1 MDDQIKYPDV
11 EVFADHGRG
20 RRWLRA
26 ALRRPGHGMADAESL
41 TVLVP
46 QVTQATNDK
55 QHVAAVVEK
64 RPARPEGLNHTE

>member
-1 MDDQIKYPDV
+1 
-11 EVFADHGRG
+11 
-20 RRWLRA
+20 
-26 ALRRPGHGMADAESL
+26 MADAESL